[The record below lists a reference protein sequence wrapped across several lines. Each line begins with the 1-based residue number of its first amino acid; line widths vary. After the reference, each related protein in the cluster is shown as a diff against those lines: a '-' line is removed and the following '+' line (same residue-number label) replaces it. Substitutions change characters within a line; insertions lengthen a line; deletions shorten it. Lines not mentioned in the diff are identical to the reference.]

1 MKKFWINIILLACML
16 IGVACN
22 GKSSAQVAPSSPT
35 VVPLTHVKLPMGY
48 IPNVQFAPFY
58 VALEKG
64 YFRDAGIDLEFDYSF
79 ETDGVALVGAGN
91 LQFTLASGEQVLL
104 ARSQGLPV
112 TSVMQ
117 WWQEYPVVVV
127 SKKDAGIKEL
137 ADLKGKKIGLPVP
150 FGANYIGLRALMGK
164 GGIKES
170 DLTMDFIG
178 YNQVEALATDQENA
192 VVVYINNEPIQLE
205 AKGYELDMIKVLDY
219 VQLASNGLLTNEKTM
234 QENPELVRNMVKAI
248 LRGVADVIANPGD
261 AYETCKKYVEG
272 LAQQDEKVQY
282 EILTSSI
289 SLWKA
294 DKLGVSNPEAWENM
308 QKVLLDIGMIPSA
321 IDLTKAYTNEFL
333 P

>member
-1 MKKFWINIILLACML
+1 MKINKINIILLTCML
-16 IGVACN
+16 VGVSCTA
-22 GKSSAQVAPSSPT
+22 KSSPEVAPPSPT
-35 VVPLTHVKLPMGY
+35 AAPLTHVRLPMGY

-58 VALEKG
+58 VALDKG
-64 YFRDAGIDLEFDYSF
+64 YFSDAGIELEFDYSY

-112 TSVMQ
+112 TNVMG

-127 SKKDAGIKEL
+127 SKKGAGIL
-137 ADLKGKKIGLPVP
+137 QPADLKGKKIGLPVP

-164 GGIKES
+164 ADLKES
-170 DLTMDFIG
+170 DVTMDFIG
-178 YNQVEALATDQENA
+178 YNQVEALVTDQEEA

-205 AKGYELDMIKVLDY
+205 AKGYALDMIKVLDY

-248 LRGVADVIANPGD
+248 LRGVADVIANPD
-261 AYETCKKYVEG
+261 EAYETCKIYVEG

-294 DKLGVSNPEAWENM
+294 DKLGNSNPEAWENM

-321 IDLTKAYTNEFL
+321 VDLTKAYTNEFL